1 MSPDVTAEFITFEM
15 SVIVIGVW
23 KRVSLKFVDNFIVC
37 FQKEL
42 HSN

>member
-1 MSPDVTAEFITFEM
+1 MSPDVTAEFITREM

-23 KRVSLKFVDNFIVC
+23 KRISLKFVDSFIVY

-42 HSN
+42 HRN